1 MKLIITVILLVL
13 IGCNSTPIKSQIELA
28 NVRFIDTEIF
38 DKDLIQSMKANTETI
53 TISIIGNISINNI
66 PERLG
71 KWLSIVMNKQGNV
84 YFNKIKPNRKIAQ
97 YERTTGVEAV
107 SLMIGVLP
115 TAYKFLK
122 KEASYGL
129 AGNYNVTIFYMQDN
143 GFIKKIIFTKITKKE
158 QALYSRYIKMKHQ

>member
-13 IGCNSTPIKSQIELA
+13 IGCNSTPTKSPIELA

-84 YFNKIKPNRKIAQ
+84 YFNQIKSTNIAQ

-129 AGNYNVTIFYMQDN
+129 AGNYNVTIFYIRAN
-143 GFIKKIIFTKITKKE
+143 GYINKIIFTRKE
-158 QALYSRYIKMKHQ
+158 AALNSHYIKKKHQ

>member
-1 MKLIITVILLVL
+1 MKLIITLIILVL
-13 IGCNSTPIKSQIELA
+13 LGCNSTPTKSKIELE
-28 NVRFIDTEIF
+28 NLRFIDTEMF
-38 DKDLIQSMKANTETI
+38 DKDLIQSMKANSETI

-84 YFNKIKPNRKIAQ
+84 YFNKIKSTNIALN
-97 YERTTGVEAV
+97 ERTTGVEPV
-107 SLMIGVLP
+107 SLVIGVLP

-129 AGNYNVTIFYMQDN
+129 AGNYNVTVFYIPDN
-143 GFIKKIIFTKITKKE
+143 GNIKKIIFTKK
-158 QALYSRYIKMKHQ
+158 Q